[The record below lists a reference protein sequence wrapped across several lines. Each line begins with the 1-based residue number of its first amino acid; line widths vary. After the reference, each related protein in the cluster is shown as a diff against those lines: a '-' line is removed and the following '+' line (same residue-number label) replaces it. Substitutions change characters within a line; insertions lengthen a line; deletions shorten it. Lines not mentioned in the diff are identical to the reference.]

1 MVKRISILSD
11 IIKSVL
17 LALFFS
23 PFKRSLKHVKIVK
36 TCMNGITLL
45 GHISAEFRKKKKNN
59 LRNIG
64 HTEFVTLFGQKQ
76 GSAASKVKPKNSPS
90 VFLNGDNLKSVAKEN
105 ERSEKNTRKDSFR
118 AIQRIQRSLQ
128 SVQ

>member
-1 MVKRISILSD
+1 
-11 IIKSVL
+11 
-17 LALFFS
+17 
-23 PFKRSLKHVKIVK
+23 
-36 TCMNGITLL
+36 MNGITLL